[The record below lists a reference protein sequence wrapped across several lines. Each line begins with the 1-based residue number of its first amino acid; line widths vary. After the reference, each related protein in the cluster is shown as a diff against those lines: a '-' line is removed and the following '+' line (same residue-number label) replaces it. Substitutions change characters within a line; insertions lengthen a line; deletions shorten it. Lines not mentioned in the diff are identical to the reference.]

1 MPKETENYSL
11 KKPLYS
17 ENADIAVLNENFD
30 EIDKT
35 LTPTLNSTNE
45 PGTQSKGKLEIVL
58 GWITNRIKAI
68 TGKSMWQ
75 ESPSVT
81 LEDCAKHID
90 NDTHQNATTTS
101 NGFMSFTDKA
111 KLNNATSDNIASRLM
126 MRDSAG
132 RAKVQN
138 PSDASDIVNKDYVD
152 TNFVKRNAATTMS
165 AKLTA
170 QSNTEY
176 STKQVRNIVFW
187 TSGTTPPATNNGDV
201 IIKTF

>member
-45 PGTQSKGKLEIVL
+45 PGTQSKGKLEVVL
-58 GWITNRIKAI
+58 GWIANRIKAI
-68 TGKSMWQ
+68 TGKAMWQ

-90 NDTHQNATTTS
+90 NGTHQNATTTA
-101 NGFMSFTDKA
+101 NGFMS
-111 KLNNATSDNIASRLM
+111 LSLL
-126 MRDSAG
+126 
-132 RAKVQN
+132 
-138 PSDASDIVNKDYVD
+138 YH
-152 TNFVKRNAATTMS
+152 
-165 AKLTA
+165 
-170 QSNTEY
+170 
-176 STKQVRNIVFW
+176 
-187 TSGTTPPATNNGDV
+187 
-201 IIKTF
+201 IIT